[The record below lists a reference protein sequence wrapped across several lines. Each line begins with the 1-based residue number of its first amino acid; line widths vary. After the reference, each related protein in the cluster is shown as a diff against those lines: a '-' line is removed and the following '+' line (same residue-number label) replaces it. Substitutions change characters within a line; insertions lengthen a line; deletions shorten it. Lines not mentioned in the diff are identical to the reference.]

1 MEITP
6 EVQAQLDEQK
16 KNCIFCKIIT
26 DEVESKKI
34 FEDDVTL
41 GVLDINPILKGHT
54 LFLTKEHYPIMP
66 YIPADEFKHYF
77 GITGS
82 LVDACQ
88 KAMVRTGN
96 NIFVANGYAAGQQ
109 APHFMVHL
117 LPREN
122 GDGFFN
128 FLFKPKHE
136 TTAQTASMLAQNLP
150 IMMRNHFGRNPA
162 TWHTDG
168 NVGDTPLF
176 LKKIKANNNVVYEDE
191 KILAI
196 IPQKALAEG
205 HIEIYSKEE
214 EKDIGKLS
222 QMSCAHM
229 FYVASFAATAVF
241 EGLKAGATNII
252 VKSGV
257 SDDNP
262 NGTLV
267 MHIFPRSEGDS
278 LKQINWE
285 PKQPGYD
292 LDGVVKKIKDKT
304 WTVKYQNKGGAKK
317 TNSINHVTPPTVIRI
332 TSKKK
337 SSTED
342 NTTKVKK
349 KINKSSSKDE
359 IKKAI
364 EKMHK

>member
-1 MEITP
+1 
-6 EVQAQLDEQK
+6 
-16 KNCIFCKIIT
+16 
-26 DEVESKKI
+26 
-34 FEDDVTL
+34 
-41 GVLDINPILKGHT
+41 
-54 LFLTKEHYPIMP
+54 
-66 YIPADEFKHYF
+66 

-82 LVDACQ
+82 LAAVVQ

-96 NIFVANGYAAGQQ
+96 DIFVANGYAAGQQ
-109 APHFMVHL
+109 APHFMIHL

-136 TTAQTASMLAQNLP
+136 TTSQTASMLSQNLP

-162 TWHTDG
+162 TWHSDG
-168 NVGDTPLF
+168 NVGDTPSF
-176 LKKIKANNNVVYEDE
+176 LETVKKNNKVVYEDE

-214 EKDIGKLS
+214 EKDVGKLS
-222 QMSCAHM
+222 HESCAHM

-241 EGLKAGATNII
+241 EGLKAQATNII
-252 VKSGV
+252 VKSGM

-278 LKQINWE
+278 LKQINWQ
-285 PKQPGYD
+285 PKQPNYD

-304 WTVKYQNKGGAKK
+304 WTVKYKGKEDTKKNKNVIQ
-317 TNSINHVTPPTVIRI
+317 TNSPKVIKI
-332 TSKKK
+332 SSKKK
-337 SSTED
+337 SSTE
-342 NTTKVKK
+342 NNSTKE
-349 KINKSSSKDE
+349 KSSSKDE